1 MGMIT
6 RNLIIATVA
15 MLIIAIVVGILLYF
29 APAGLRMALRDILLI
44 FLFFLLIFTMLM
56 FLALAIAIFALLE
69 QVNGRVMPLMDQTNR
84 VLNRVRGTT
93 DFVSDEVVSP
103 IIVASGKLARVRAMA
118 RTALGRD
125 QTPVP

>member
-1 MGMIT
+1 MIT

-15 MLIIAIVVGILLYF
+15 MLIVSIVVGILFFF
-29 APAGLRMALRDILLI
+29 APPNLRIAVRDILLI
-44 FLFFLLIFTMLM
+44 FLFLLTIFTMLM

-84 VLNRVRGTT
+84 AINRVRGTT
-93 DFVSDEVVSP
+93 DFVSDEVVNP
-103 IIVASGKLARVRAMA
+103 IIMASGKLARVRAMT

-125 QTPVP
+125 QTPIP